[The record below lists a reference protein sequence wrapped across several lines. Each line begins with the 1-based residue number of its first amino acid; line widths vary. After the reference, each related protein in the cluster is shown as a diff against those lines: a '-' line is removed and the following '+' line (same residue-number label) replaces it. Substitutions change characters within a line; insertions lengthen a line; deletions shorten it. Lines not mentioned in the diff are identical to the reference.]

1 MNAPEKLFL
10 PDVQSSPDERQ
21 IVIQK
26 VGVKSIRHPIQIQL
40 SNGPQATIAQIDM
53 TVRLAAH
60 LKGTHMSRFFRN
72 LAKSPCCARLR
83 KPEIYD
89 GKHAQ
94 SLRGRCWTHHDCG
107 SNFH

>member
-40 SNGPQATIAQIDM
+40 SNGPQATIAQIDINKLIERTKKNPKM
-53 TVRLAAH
+53 HIWIGAYNLLTSIVEMEGYSDY
-60 LKGTHMSRFFRN
+60 LKYEKANKFLYEN
-72 LAKSPCCARLR
+72 D
-83 KPEIYD
+83 ED
-89 GKHAQ
+89 
-94 SLRGRCWTHHDCG
+94 
-107 SNFH
+107 